1 MAKTKYDKYFLS
13 KPTPEQEGK
22 GAGMINLND
31 DIIKGSFFFTWDLIS
46 PSKTFN
52 TIHGPHAHP
61 TSEILGFFGTNPE
74 DPYDLGAEIELCM
87 GEELEKH
94 TFTKS
99 TLVYIPPG
107 MVHAP
112 LIYKRIDR
120 PFTFLYSLPTPTL
133 HEKPYKHLVPENEQV
148 NMFFLEK

>member
-1 MAKTKYDKYFLS
+1 MVTMKYDKYFLS
-13 KPTPEQEGK
+13 KPTPEQAEK

-46 PSKTFN
+46 PSMTFDK
-52 TIHGPHAHP
+52 IHGPHAHP
-61 TSEILGFFGTNPE
+61 TSEILGFFGTDPENPYE
-74 DPYDLGAEIELCM
+74 LGAEIELCM

-107 MVHAP
+107 MVHSP
-112 LIYKRIDR
+112 LVYKRVSK
-120 PFTFLYSLPTPTL
+120 PFMFIYSLPTPIL
-133 HEKPYKHLVPENEQV
+133 HEKPYMHLVPENERG